1 MKITFFG
8 TQPYDRESF
17 DRANASC
24 GFEFNYHRSHLN
36 GNNALLAQG
45 ADAVCI
51 FVNDTADAGT
61 IRQLAA
67 MGVKLIALRCA
78 GFNNVD
84 LKAAAEYGIPVV
96 RVPAY
101 SPHAVAEHAVALMLA
116 LNRKVHRAYW
126 RTRDGNFSL
135 HGLMGFDMYGK
146 TAGIVGTGK
155 IARELIR
162 ILKGFGMKVL
172 AYDIFPDAEY
182 AAQAQVEYVTLDE
195 LYRRADII
203 SLHCPLTDQTRY
215 MINGDAIGKMKPGVI
230 LINTGRGQLI
240 HTEALIEGLKEKKI
254 GAAGLDVY
262 EEEAAYFY
270 EDTSD
275 RIMDDDILARLLRHG
290 ESTWNRENRF
300 TGWTDVDL
308 SEKGVAEAARA
319 GELLRKEGFLFGHAY
334 TSYLKRAVKTLDVV
348 LDKLDQDWIPVSKS
362 WRLNEKH
369 YGMLQGLNK
378 RETAEKYGDE
388 QVHIWRRSYD
398 VAPAPLGEEDPR
410 NPRFDP
416 RYRDVPEAELP
427 RTESLSDTV
436 ARIMPYW
443 KCEIL
448 PALAHHDAI
457 LVVAH
462 GNSLRGIIK
471 HLKGIS
477 DEAISEFNLP
487 TAVPYVFEF
496 DEGLNYAGDRFLGD
510 PDEIARLMAA
520 VADQGR
526 KG

>member
-17 DRANASC
+17 DRANTSC
-24 GFEFNYHRSHLN
+24 GFEINYHRSHLN

-275 RIMDDDILARLLRHG
+275 RIMDDDILARLLSFNNVIMTSHQG
-290 ESTWNRENRF
+290 FFTREALDSIAHTTLQNINDFDKHRKL
-300 TGWTDVDL
+300 VNEVRAEP
-308 SEKGVAEAARA
+308 EK
-319 GELLRKEGFLFGHAY
+319 
-334 TSYLKRAVKTLDVV
+334 
-348 LDKLDQDWIPVSKS
+348 
-362 WRLNEKH
+362 
-369 YGMLQGLNK
+369 
-378 RETAEKYGDE
+378 
-388 QVHIWRRSYD
+388 
-398 VAPAPLGEEDPR
+398 
-410 NPRFDP
+410 
-416 RYRDVPEAELP
+416 
-427 RTESLSDTV
+427 
-436 ARIMPYW
+436 
-443 KCEIL
+443 
-448 PALAHHDAI
+448 AI
-457 LVVAH
+457 
-462 GNSLRGIIK
+462 G
-471 HLKGIS
+471 
-477 DEAISEFNLP
+477 
-487 TAVPYVFEF
+487 
-496 DEGLNYAGDRFLGD
+496 
-510 PDEIARLMAA
+510 
-520 VADQGR
+520 
-526 KG
+526 

>member
-146 TAGIVGTGK
+146 TAGIIGTGK

-203 SLHCPLTDQTRY
+203 SLHCPLTDQTRGL
-215 MINGDAIGKMKPGVI
+215 INKDALSKMKKTAF
-230 LINTGRGQLI
+230 LINTSRGGLLVEQDVREALDAGVIAGAAVDVLSTEPPKADNPLI
-240 HTEALIEGLKEKKI
+240 GAKNIVITPHIAWATTEAR
-254 GAAGLDVY
+254 
-262 EEEAAYFY
+262 
-270 EDTSD
+270 T
-275 RIMDDDILARLLRHG
+275 RLLEIVRVFI
-290 ESTWNRENRF
+290 ENR
-300 TGWTDVDL
+300 V
-308 SEKGVAEAARA
+308 
-319 GELLRKEGFLFGHAY
+319 
-334 TSYLKRAVKTLDVV
+334 
-348 LDKLDQDWIPVSKS
+348 
-362 WRLNEKH
+362 
-369 YGMLQGLNK
+369 GML
-378 RETAEKYGDE
+378 
-388 QVHIWRRSYD
+388 
-398 VAPAPLGEEDPR
+398 
-410 NPRFDP
+410 
-416 RYRDVPEAELP
+416 
-427 RTESLSDTV
+427 
-436 ARIMPYW
+436 
-443 KCEIL
+443 
-448 PALAHHDAI
+448 
-457 LVVAH
+457 
-462 GNSLRGIIK
+462 
-471 HLKGIS
+471 
-477 DEAISEFNLP
+477 
-487 TAVPYVFEF
+487 
-496 DEGLNYAGDRFLGD
+496 
-510 PDEIARLMAA
+510 
-520 VADQGR
+520 
-526 KG
+526 

>member
-17 DRANASC
+17 DRANASF

-275 RIMDDDILARLLRHG
+275 RIMDDDILARLLSFNNVIMTSHQG
-290 ESTWNRENRF
+290 FF
-300 TGWTDVDL
+300 TCEALDSIAHTTLQNINDFDKHRKLVNEVRAEP
-308 SEKGVAEAARA
+308 EK
-319 GELLRKEGFLFGHAY
+319 
-334 TSYLKRAVKTLDVV
+334 
-348 LDKLDQDWIPVSKS
+348 
-362 WRLNEKH
+362 
-369 YGMLQGLNK
+369 
-378 RETAEKYGDE
+378 
-388 QVHIWRRSYD
+388 
-398 VAPAPLGEEDPR
+398 
-410 NPRFDP
+410 
-416 RYRDVPEAELP
+416 
-427 RTESLSDTV
+427 
-436 ARIMPYW
+436 
-443 KCEIL
+443 
-448 PALAHHDAI
+448 AI
-457 LVVAH
+457 
-462 GNSLRGIIK
+462 G
-471 HLKGIS
+471 
-477 DEAISEFNLP
+477 
-487 TAVPYVFEF
+487 
-496 DEGLNYAGDRFLGD
+496 
-510 PDEIARLMAA
+510 
-520 VADQGR
+520 
-526 KG
+526 